1 VHGPLSMIFL
11 LELLR
16 AERKGRVKGLLYRC
30 LAPVVVG
37 EVSLGF
43 LGWGMAECVADMNGD
58 RSIKFAAS

>member
-1 VHGPLSMIFL
+1 VHGPLSLIFL

-43 LGWGMAECVADMNGD
+43 LGWGIAKCVANVNGG
-58 RSIKFAAS
+58 RSIKFAAN